1 MCVVRILFGF
11 FFFFKQKTAYEMRI
25 SDWSSDVCS
34 SDLSNGGFRAPVARA
49 DRGGGKNDVDD
60 EASLRGVR
68 RAVVAGERR
77 CGARGAR
84 RLRRSFSQHLSSR
97 GIGAAGD
104 RRRDRAARHGGGDR
118 SRDAVERGWQ
128 ARGGWYGEAGSRSAA
143 VGGRP
148 RAKDTDEEGAE
159 GEE

>member
-1 MCVVRILFGF
+1 MAPLWAEQLTLPRTMVRGDESAIAR
-11 FFFFKQKTAYEMRI
+11 KPK
-25 SDWSSDVCS
+25 
-34 SDLSNGGFRAPVARA
+34 SNGGFRAPVARA

-97 GIGAAGD
+97 GIEIGSASCREGVCQK
-104 RRRDRAARHGGGDR
+104 GR
-118 SRDAVERGWQ
+118 SRWSP
-128 ARGGWYGEAGSRSAA
+128 YN
-143 VGGRP
+143 
-148 RAKDTDEEGAE
+148 
-159 GEE
+159 